1 MSILI
6 KEAQQVLINNRKRGY
21 TLPTNNKL
29 YPAQWNWDSAFISI
43 GYSYFNIEYA
53 IKELETLLK
62 GQWKDGMIPHILFH
76 KKDESYFP
84 NHKTWRCGNLIPS
97 SGITQPP
104 IISTALKLI
113 VTRNKLENNQKK
125 RVIILIK
132 KLKKYHDWF
141 YKFRDPNNTGLVS
154 IIHPWESG
162 VDNSPLWDQ
171 SINKIK
177 IEKNLS
183 YKRRDL
189 EVSSS
194 KARPLKKDY
203 DCYITLLNQFRKL
216 NYNPNKLYKISM
228 FNVVDIGFNSIFLK
242 ATKDLLKI
250 SKIYNLNYQDL
261 EKKVI
266 HTEKQLLKLYKKKQ
280 NFFFSLDYKN
290 KSIIKVPSITNYFI
304 LFADLKDKK
313 INKKI
318 IKSLKKYNQNE
329 KYIFSSIK
337 PNHKTFEERRYW
349 RGPVWIN
356 TNWIIY
362 QGLKNKDKK
371 FAKKIKN
378 KTIKLIDE
386 KNFYEYYSCKNAKTL
401 GANNF
406 SWSAALYLDLI
417 LENSL

>member
-1 MSILI
+1 MI
-6 KEAQQVLINNRKRGY
+6 
-21 TLPTNNKL
+21 
-29 YPAQWNWDSAFISI
+29 
-43 GYSYFNIEYA
+43 IE
-53 IKELETLLK
+53 
-62 GQWKDGMIPHILFH
+62 
-76 KKDESYFP
+76 
-84 NHKTWRCGNLIPS
+84 
-97 SGITQPP
+97 
-104 IISTALKLI
+104 
-113 VTRNKLENNQKK
+113 
-125 RVIILIK
+125 
-132 KLKKYHDWF
+132 
-141 YKFRDPNNTGLVS
+141 
-154 IIHPWESG
+154 
-162 VDNSPLWDQ
+162 
-171 SINKIK
+171 
-177 IEKNLS
+177 LS
-183 YKRRDL
+183 K
-189 EVSSS
+189 V
-194 KARPLKKDY
+194 RPLKKDY

-290 KSIIKVPSITNYFI
+290 KSLIKVPSITNYFI
-304 LFADLKDKK
+304 LFADLKNKK

-337 PNHKTFEERRYW
+337 PNHKTFEEKRYW